1 MEHNI
6 KKISLNHISESI
18 KIYLDVSSDK
28 KGLLKVTTKVL
39 CFVKFLADNDN
50 DEKLYNELSNAAW
63 VQITGDKKL

>member
-18 KIYLDVSSDK
+18 KIYLDVK
-28 KGLLKVTTKVL
+28 KGLLEVTTKVL

-63 VQITGDKKL
+63 VQITGDEKL